1 KRTPVTFRVPRRL
14 RPLASARLTSGAS
27 ALVHG
32 VLNRDGGRLVC
43 QVTSLQA
50 VPSDLDRLERGLQDL
65 GPKDYE
71 RRKAWARWAERRAA
85 DFKDD
90 ALRKRA
96 KALEGEALR
105 LESKWKR
112 VAVDAPQEWLAMAQD
127 ARRRQVPEPEPSAQ
141 AH

>member
-1 KRTPVTFRVPRRL
+1 I
-14 RPLASARLTSGAS
+14 S
-27 ALVHG
+27 ALVRG

-50 VPSDLDRLERGLQDL
+50 VPSDLDRLERGLKDL

-71 RRKAWARWAERRAA
+71 TRKAWARWAERRAA
-85 DFKDD
+85 DFKDE

-105 LESKWKR
+105 LEGELRR
-112 VAVDAPQEWLAMAQD
+112 VAVDAPQAWLEMAQEM
-127 ARRRQVPEPEPSAQ
+127 RRRQVPEPE
-141 AH
+141 